1 MHNKWISIQ
10 NRGEYSTYLESK
22 NHYARDLKKHAEAVR
37 DYKLLLKL
45 EVIEIVIKRFKSR
58 FSELT
63 VNVEKSRVILHA
75 GSAEGAIQK
84 LGRSSYAND
93 DGGWTRSTILQW
105 AEIKWHHIGNA
116 NRAR

>member
-105 AEIKWHHIGNA
+105 AEIKWYHIGKIS
-116 NRAR
+116 